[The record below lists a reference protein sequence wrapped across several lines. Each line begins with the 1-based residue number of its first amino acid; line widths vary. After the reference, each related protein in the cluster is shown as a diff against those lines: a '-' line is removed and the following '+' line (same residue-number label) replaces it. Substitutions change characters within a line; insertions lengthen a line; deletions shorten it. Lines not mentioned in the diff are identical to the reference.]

1 MNLLAVFEKP
11 DGCKSGLIAAILSER
26 TMADHTH
33 HPPAA
38 IELVTP
44 PLEDMILPG
53 VTRDS
58 ILALARGHAD
68 GSHKL
73 AGLPAN
79 FSVVERNMTMP
90 EIVQASEDGSL
101 KEIFGSGT
109 AAIISTVNA
118 IGYEGRDV
126 PVPVGED
133 GLGDVARVMLRE
145 IQGIQ
150 TGAIERGNWSVKV

>member
-1 MNLLAVFEKP
+1 M
-11 DGCKSGLIAAILSER
+11 
-26 TMADHTH
+26 
-33 HPPAA
+33 
-38 IELVTP
+38 TP

-58 ILALARGHAD
+58 ILSLARGHES
-68 GSHKL
+68 GSL
-73 AGLPAN
+73 SLDGLPKK
-79 FSVVERNMTMP
+79 FKVTERNLTMP
-90 EIVQASEDGSL
+90 DIVKASADGSL

-150 TGAIERGNWSVKV
+150 TGAIEKGNWSVKV

>member
-1 MNLLAVFEKP
+1 M
-11 DGCKSGLIAAILSER
+11 
-26 TMADHTH
+26 
-33 HPPAA
+33 
-38 IELVTP
+38 TP

-58 ILALARGHAD
+58 ILSLARGHAD
-68 GSHKL
+68 GSHPL
-73 AGLPAN
+73 EGLPAN
-79 FSVVERNMTMP
+79 FSVVERNMTMS
-90 EIVQASEDGSL
+90 EIVRASEDGSL
-101 KEIFGSGT
+101 KEVFGSGT
-109 AAIISTVNA
+109 AAIISTVDA

>member
-11 DGCKSGLIAAILSER
+11 DGS
-26 TMADHTH
+26 
-33 HPPAA
+33 

-73 AGLPAN
+73 DGLPDK

-90 EIVQASEDGSL
+90 EIVEASKNGSL

-150 TGAIERGNWSVKV
+150 TGAIKRDNWSVTV